1 MSSPVHSS
9 STRSRHI
16 PPPVFLAAAAVLQRL
31 LARRAGPPPRW
42 RRFASA
48 ALALVSLVL
57 PATAALTFRT
67 RRTTVSPLDPSA
79 ASTLVTD
86 GPNAVTRNPMYL
98 GMAGLLSAHAMH
110 RGSWLAVI
118 PVAGFMAV
126 IDRLQIPAEER
137 ALAERF
143 GPAYVAYCARVPRWL
158 PGVRRRAS
166 HGR

>member
-1 MSSPVHSS
+1 MSSPVRPS

-16 PPPVFLAAAAVLQRL
+16 PPPVFLVAAAVLQQL

-42 RRFASA
+42 RRVASA
-48 ALALVSLVL
+48 ALALVSLAL
-57 PATAALTFRT
+57 PTTAALTFHS

-79 ASTLVTD
+79 ASALVTD
-86 GPNAVTRNPMYL
+86 GPNAFTRNPMYL
-98 GMAGLLSAHAMH
+98 GMAGLLTAHAWR
-110 RGSWLAVI
+110 RGSWLAVL
-118 PVAGFMAV
+118 PVAGFVAV
-126 IDRLQIPAEER
+126 IDRLQVPAEES

-158 PGVRRRAS
+158 PGVRRLAS